1 MRKNV
6 VKKDEKRK
14 VLTKTTP
21 TLSRYYMAWEIQKG
35 GGGRNP
41 ENVVTIVKGRPK
53 WENSRYRG
61 DKGEKQILY

>member
-6 VKKDEKRK
+6 VKKDEKRI
-14 VLTKTTP
+14 VLRKTTP

-35 GGGRNP
+35 GGRNP
-41 ENVVTIVKGRPK
+41 ENVVIIVKERPK